1 MRLLALDIGT
11 RRTGVAYCD
20 TDNNIPLPLD
30 TIAHRTKEELRD
42 AVKLLCDARAI
53 ETIVIGVPYLPSGE
67 AGSQTKLVR
76 EYGLLIEGI
85 GPSVV
90 YKDERFSTPRR
101 KMALK
106 RNADFP
112 LAEDDNAQAAVSILT
127 VYLGY

>member
-20 TDNNIPLPLD
+20 TDAGVPVPLD

-42 AVKLLCDARAI
+42 AVKKISDERRI
-53 ETIVIGVPYLPSGE
+53 DTIVIGVPYLPSGGE
-67 AGSQTKLVR
+67 GSQTRIVR
-76 EYGLLIEGI
+76 GYGLLLEAL
-85 GPSVV
+85 GPEVV

-101 KMALK
+101 KMAAK
-106 RNADFP
+106 RNASFP